1 MRKVFLFTVA
11 LLISISQVDG
21 GVGVHFRPCDIM
33 TVQDVD
39 EWQLLIKA
47 LIHVES
53 RGNSR
58 AVGSCDDVGVLQ
70 ITPIYLREVNRIC
83 GEERYVLEDRYDS
96 TKSVEMFNI
105 YQQHHNKKADIVR
118 AARLHNP
125 KAGSKYVDSVM
136 FHYNRIKE
144 ECSF

>member
-1 MRKVFLFTVA
+1 MRNILTVIIA
-11 LLISISQVDG
+11 LLISVSQVDG
-21 GVGVHFRPCDIM
+21 GVYRHYRPCEIITYNESDDWN
-33 TVQDVD
+33 V
-39 EWQLLIKA
+39 LIKA

-53 RGNSR
+53 RGNSM

-105 YQQHHNKKADIVR
+105 YQQHHNKKADITL
-118 AARLHNP
+118 AAKLHNP
-125 KAGSKYVDSVM
+125 KAGHKYVDSVM
-136 FHYNRIKE
+136 FHYNRIKK